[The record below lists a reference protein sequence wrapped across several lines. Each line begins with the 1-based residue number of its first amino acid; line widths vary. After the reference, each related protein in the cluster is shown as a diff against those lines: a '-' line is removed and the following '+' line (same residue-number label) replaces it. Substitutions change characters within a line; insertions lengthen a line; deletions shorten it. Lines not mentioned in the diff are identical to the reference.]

1 MAKVSSLPEQVI
13 IGNIYCPNDANERA
27 LFLNSLAGILNS
39 KGSQF
44 ILGGVFNCSSN
55 LGERRGGDDVVDTI
69 LCNFVDGIVVMDLPL
84 ANGDYSWFSFSR
96 DFVNIRMITRDSRR
110 RKLSCVPPSAGVL
123 KINADGAA

>member
-27 LFLNSLAGILNS
+27 LFLNSLTGILNS
-39 KGSQF
+39 KGSVYTGWGFYWF
-44 ILGGVFNCSSN
+44 IEPGGEKS
-55 LGERRGGDDVVDTI
+55 GDDVVDTI